1 MSRIAGSRV
10 AYLARAFVIV
20 FVVAILGAG
29 CASLPPLQTAN
40 ELHQIAGKWEGRL
53 GDGRPATMTISQDG
67 RYQGVIAGSSG
78 FAGQVQVSEG
88 RFRFKSETTGQSGTM
103 TLYEGDG
110 KRILRTSTD
119 NGSITSEYS
128 PAKP

>member
-1 MSRIAGSRV
+1 MSRIPRSRV
-10 AYLARAFVIV
+10 AYLARPFVTA

-29 CASLPPLQTAN
+29 CASLPPLQTAK
-40 ELHQIAGKWEGRL
+40 ELHQIVGKWEGRL
-53 GDGRPATMTISQDG
+53 GDGSPASMTIREDG
-67 RYQGVIAGSSG
+67 RYQGVIAGGRG

-119 NGSITSEYS
+119 NGSITSEYT